1 MPLTIGTQ
9 VGTHEITSLLG
20 KGGMGE
26 VYRARD
32 LKLKRDVAIKMLPA
46 EFARDAERVSRLQ
59 REAEVLASLN
69 HVHIAAI
76 YDVEYFEGAPC
87 LVLELVE
94 GETLADRVGR
104 GPMSVD
110 ESLAIAGQV
119 AEALEAAHE
128 KGIVHRDL
136 KPANIKFTR
145 DGNVKVLD
153 FGLAK
158 AGDAARQP
166 NFAGASA
173 PTAVSMPGTI
183 LGTAAYMAP
192 EQAKGEDLDHT
203 ADVWAFGCLLY
214 EMLTGKPA
222 FDGTTAAEVL
232 ANVLKIDPDWQRLPE
247 GIPPLVRRMLLRCL
261 QKDRRQRLKCMG
273 DVRLDIADAATLAAP
288 AAGEKMSRPARRRE
302 KIAWLGF
309 AMATLAAAAAAFW
322 AVQPKSKELRVD
334 IATPADAD
342 PVSTA
347 ISPDGLKIAFV
358 AGSGP
363 RLLWVRSLESGVV
376 KPLAGTDNSSFPF
389 WSPDSRSLGFFAA
402 GKLMRIDVESGLIK
416 TLTETNG
423 RGGAWG
429 SNGVILYGAGS
440 TPIFRIPADG
450 GTPVAVTQL
459 PENQGT
465 HRNPRFLPD
474 GRHFLYWGV
483 NGGVETRA
491 VYVANADGSE
501 APRKIIDSEVAAEYL
516 PSGKLLFFRDGRLF
530 AQPFDAKK
538 LTLSGTPALVAE
550 DVLSAPGLNV
560 AAFSASA
567 TGTLAYRN
575 GSPEERQLTWFDR
588 SGKTIETVGM
598 PDRSTPDGVSL
609 SPDDQRAAMTRSVN
623 GNMDIW
629 VMDIPRGVLS
639 RFTSEAW
646 RERWPQWLPDGSGI
660 LFGSAAN
667 GSYDLFRKTF
677 VDSAG
682 QALLTTMGSKI
693 PTDLS
698 TDGRFA
704 LFSVVA
710 PKTGQDLWA
719 LPINPVQAPI
729 PITRT
734 EFFENQ
740 GQFAPDMKWVA
751 FQSNESG
758 RYEIY
763 AQPFPGPGSKIQI
776 SLNGGTQPRWRRDG
790 KALFYIGSDDV
801 LKEVSLRPGASG
813 NIEPA
818 APISLFKTHLA
829 TTTDGGLIQQ
839 YAVSA
844 DGNRFLMNA
853 VTREQTVSPITVIL
867 NRQ

>member
-1 MPLTIGTQ
+1 MALTIGTQ

-46 EFARDAERVSRLQ
+46 EFARDAERVSRLH

-69 HVHIAAI
+69 HIHIGAI

-87 LVLELVE
+87 LVLEFVE
-94 GETLADRVGR
+94 GETLADRVAR
-104 GPMSVD
+104 GPMSLD
-110 ESLAIAGQV
+110 EALATAGQV

-158 AGDAARQP
+158 AADLARHP
-166 NFAGASA
+166 NPAEASA
-173 PTAVSMPGTI
+173 LTAVSMPGTI

-192 EQAKGEDLDHT
+192 EQAKGEDLDRT
-203 ADVWAFGCLLY
+203 ADVWAFGCVLY

-222 FDGTTAAEVL
+222 FDGKSAAEIL
-232 ANVLKIDPDWQRLPE
+232 ANVLKMDPGWQRLPQ
-247 GIPPLVRRMLLRCL
+247 GTPPLVQRMLHRCL
-261 QKDRRQRLKCMG
+261 QKDRKQRLKCMG
-273 DVRLDIADAATLAAP
+273 DVRLDIADAAATAAP
-288 AAGEKMSRPARRRE
+288 ASGERSPGGVRRRE
-302 KIAWLGF
+302 KIAWVAF
-309 AMATLAAAAAAFW
+309 AVAALAAAAAAFW
-322 AVQPKSKELRVD
+322 ALQPRSRELRVD
-334 IATPADAD
+334 IATPADTD
-342 PVSTA
+342 PVSMA
-347 ISPDGLKIAFV
+347 ISPDGLKIVFV
-358 AGSGP
+358 AGSTP
-363 RLLWVRSLESGVV
+363 RLLCLRSLESGAV
-376 KPLAGTDNSSFPF
+376 KSLAGTDNPSFPF

-423 RGGAWG
+423 RGGAW
-429 SNGVILYGAGS
+429 SRDGVILYGAGN
-440 TPIFRIPADG
+440 TPIFKIQADG
-450 GTPVAVTQL
+450 GTPVPVTQL
-459 PENQGT
+459 PEKQGT

-491 VYVANADGSE
+491 VYVATIDGSE
-501 APRKIIDSEVAAEYL
+501 APRKIIDSEVAADYL

-538 LTLSGTPALVAE
+538 LTLDGTPALVAE
-550 DVLSAPGLNV
+550 DVLSAPGLNI
-560 AAFSASA
+560 AAFSAAA
-567 TGTLAYRN
+567 TGTIAYRS
-575 GSPEERQLTWFDR
+575 GTPEERQLGWFDR
-588 SGKTIETVGM
+588 SGKAIETIGM
-598 PDRSTPDGVSL
+598 PDKSTPDGVAL
-609 SPDDQRAAMTRSVN
+609 SPDGQRAAMTRSAN
-623 GNMDIW
+623 GNMDVW
-629 VMDIPRGVLS
+629 LMDIPRGVLN

-660 LFGSAAN
+660 VFAAAPN
-667 GSYDLFRKTF
+667 GTYDLFRKTLGEG
-677 VDSAG
+677 AQ
-682 QALLTTMGSKI
+682 QALLTTPDSKI

-698 TDGRFA
+698 TDGRFV

-719 LPINPVQAPI
+719 LPINPVQTPL
-729 PITRT
+729 PVTRT
-734 EFFENQ
+734 EFLENQ
-740 GQFAPDMKWVA
+740 GQFSPDTKWVA

-758 RYEIY
+758 RFEIY
-763 AQPFPGPGSKIQI
+763 AQPFPGPGTKIQI
-776 SLNGGTQPRWRRDG
+776 SIGGGTQVRWRRDG
-790 KALFYIGSDDV
+790 KAVFYIGPDEV
-801 LKEVSLRPGASG
+801 LREVPLRLSASG

-818 APISLFKTHLA
+818 TPVSLFKTHLGA
-829 TTTDGGLIQQ
+829 TTDAGFIQQ

-844 DGNRFLMNA
+844 DGARFLMNV
-853 VTREQTVSPITVIL
+853 VTRDQTVSPITVVL
-867 NRQ
+867 NRE